1 MTVNDAAR
9 ERKEGQY
16 GYIALYQGKRWE
28 VYASSQLDALTR
40 AREHFKPPKSK
51 RHLVSVHLA
60 EIDGETVT
68 QVITS

>member
-1 MTVNDAAR
+1 MESTGKSV
-9 ERKEGQY
+9 Y
-16 GYIALYQGKRWE
+16 GYIALYGSKRHE
-28 VYASSQLDALTR
+28 LHAESLYAAMQQAL
-40 AREHFKPPKSK
+40 AFFKPPKSK